1 MNQRV
6 SFDDLE
12 IGARWSSPGRTLT
25 EADLTVSCMT
35 STDWHPIHADQ
46 EFAKGTSIGQR
57 IFHGTYCMHI
67 AFGMATHFP
76 NLGNSV
82 IAALGFSDWRFLKAV
97 VIGDTVHAEVEIVSK
112 RLTSDGKRGVLER
125 RIRLLK
131 QTGEV
136 VQEGITTMLAERRE
150 NIA

>member
-1 MNQRV
+1 MNQLT
-6 SFDDLE
+6 SFDELE

-46 EFAKGTSIGQR
+46 EFAKGTPIGQR
-57 IFHGTYCMHI
+57 IFHGTFCMHV

-76 NLGNSV
+76 NLGDAV
-82 IAALGFSDWRFLKAV
+82 IGALGFSEWRFLKPV
-97 VIGDTVHAEVEIVSK
+97 FIGDTLHAEVEIISK
-112 RLTSDGKRGVLER
+112 RPTSDGKRGVVER

-136 VQEGITTMLAERRE
+136 VQEGITTMLAARE
-150 NIA
+150 GNIA